1 MTNEKAIKL
10 VDEFKETGSP
20 YVFDELWAST
30 VMMVNPYKY
39 FDPSGTRDEEDF
51 EQITRIGLWKA
62 IESYEV
68 DRGAKVLSW
77 IRTKMQQALIK
88 ELRKMIRESKVGTK
102 ISLDDS
108 IYIDNDSNGTVEQLI
123 YQSMNDAEAFNRDFN
138 EDLYWKIYAEVEA
151 KVSRNRSLAR
161 VFYFKMAFPD
171 ASRELIS
178 QTFGLSRPCLST
190 YFNTIK
196 TCIDIA
202 SKQYA
207 I

>member
-1 MTNEKAIKL
+1 MTNEEAIKL
-10 VDEFKETGSP
+10 VDEFKETGDS

-62 IESYEV
+62 IETFEV

-77 IRTKMQQALIK
+77 IRTKMHQALVK
-88 ELRKMIRESKVGTK
+88 ELRKMIRESRVGTK
-102 ISLDDS
+102 ISLDSS

-123 YQSMNDAEAFNRDFN
+123 YESMNESEAFKRDFD

-151 KVSRNRSLAR
+151 KVARNRSLAR

-178 QTFGLSRPCLST
+178 KTFGLSRPCLST

>member
-10 VDEFKETGSP
+10 VDEFKETGSS